1 MELIH
6 VPSLMADWTARAR
19 HHGEDVGFVPTM
31 GALHEGHLELVR
43 RAKSRHAKVACSI
56 FINPLQFNDPS
67 DFENY
72 PVRLQEDEA
81 MLREAGCDVA
91 FMPRKEELF
100 ADFAPRNYDLK
111 GLDAHWE
118 GPLRPG
124 HFQGVVN
131 VVHRLFRFVR
141 PNAAYF
147 GEKDRQQ
154 LLILQRVATEEHWP
168 ERVIGCPTVRADDGV
183 ALSSRNLRL
192 SAEERV
198 QAAAIPRAL
207 RLLQSGAAEGP
218 LEAAIANASNQL
230 LSVQGIEVE
239 YIGVARHDSLEPMQD
254 WGDQTRAIALVAV
267 RLGPVRLI
275 DNMSLERS
283 VVASSAS
290 L

>member
-1 MELIH
+1 
-6 VPSLMADWTARAR
+6 MADWTARAR
-19 HHGEDVGFVPTM
+19 RHGEDVGFVPTM

-43 RAKSRHAKVACSI
+43 RAKSRHARVACSI

-100 ADFAPRNYDLK
+100 ADFAPRTYDLK

-141 PNAAYF
+141 PDAAYF

-168 ERVIGCPTVRADDGV
+168 ERVIGCPTVRADDGL

-207 RLLQSGAAEGP
+207 GLLRNRAANGS
-218 LEAAIANASNQL
+218 LLAAVAEATDL
-230 LSVQGIEVE
+230 LVKEARMDIE
-239 YIGVARHDSLEPMQD
+239 YLGVARHDTLEPLHD
-254 WGDQTRAIALVAV
+254 WGDQTQAIALVAV

-275 DNMSLERS
+275 DNMSLERV